1 MTKVDLEIL
10 QSDALAGD
18 SDAQLELGKY
28 HSSYGRYKES
38 FVWFEKSALQ
48 GNVDGQFNLALC
60 YENGRGVAKDVEKAI
75 GWYVKSAS
83 QGNGLAAWNLGR
95 LSESGYKD
103 KYLNKVQ
110 ADPDNAFY
118 WYRIGYE
125 MPKYRHF
132 TGNDLARCYEL
143 GIGTPK
149 CPYRA
154 YELYKKHKA
163 NEKISH
169 LLKSYNPLL
178 DSRLSGLD
186 VLGNNPF
193 RILGVYS
200 NASEREIR
208 ANKSK
213 LDSMVKVGQ
222 SPNFKTDHL
231 LPCNITDYTG
241 VCQERINYAN
251 TLLSTKGSSQNT
263 SQANELLDRAI
274 KELSEWASIKEN
286 NPEWQVSVSRT
297 TETVSDSFQKIAS
310 DTQRI
315 KYGLFWF
322 NDYTDDDKKALR
334 LLSEHKWDEARCIWD
349 SCSNFSAH
357 INRSVLSWFERD
369 DYSAILEILSLFYSD
384 EERTEFISAI
394 TSGRAMVSRE
404 DLSLLFWN
412 TLFSFPQNEMSWYD
426 FRSIITQTKESPIGL
441 FLNQHEE
448 ERERIK
454 KLLFDE
460 IKSPLEN
467 MLSVAEAQD
476 PNNWG
481 ECVKEYGRVYNSTY
495 KVLATIERFVGKDY
509 FGYILFCNKLSEK
522 LLHFSIHY
530 NNDNKEAWDAAHTA
544 LMYARVA
551 FNIAKD
557 EVLRER
563 CKRNVEIFENN
574 NRIAQT
580 EKSCEY
586 IDEQFG
592 KLKGDNITIAQVE
605 SIYSSIEVA
614 LSCIE
619 SNAGKN
625 SVVYK
630 NESNRIV
637 NKLLNIVISVYNNN
651 KNAGT
656 ASSAEKILCKMQN
669 MTVTQE
675 TKIRLDN
682 NIEILKNNFNAA
694 LKSGD
699 FDYLISGF
707 ESSNTLKDN
716 NPPKASKPKNRPNH
730 LKKSHSTCSVKDNK
744 KRIILKGIVTIIS
757 ILMTTFT
764 YWCISNGNPERWFVI
779 TCIVIMSILVL
790 FLIVMWLLELR
801 KDPLDSDIEWF
812 FNVYEKI
819 EDFANQIEAVGV
831 QGRKT
836 YSWPFALPFHLL
848 AMGITLI
855 GFIVNGLARIAVLIK

>member
-48 GNVDGQFNLALC
+48 GNDDGQFNLALC

-95 LSESGYKD
+95 LSESGYKG

-263 SQANELLDRAI
+263 GQANELLDRAI

-297 TETVSDSFQKIAS
+297 TETVSDSVQKIAS

-322 NDYTDDDKKALR
+322 SDYTDDDKKALR

-349 SCSNFSAH
+349 NSSSFSAY
-357 INRSVLSWFERD
+357 INRAVLYWFERND
-369 DYSAILEILSLFYSD
+369 HLAILEILSLFYSD

-460 IKSPLEN
+460 IKAPLEN
-467 MLSVAEAQD
+467 YLSIAEAQD
-476 PNNWG
+476 PNDWRK
-481 ECVKEYGRVYNSTY
+481 CLDEYGKVYDTTN

-509 FGYILFCNKLSEK
+509 YQYVLFSNKLSEK
-522 LLHFSIHY
+522 ILHFSIHY
-530 NNDNKEAWDAAHTA
+530 NNDNKEAWDAPDIA
-544 LMYARVA
+544 LMYARQA
-551 FNIAKD
+551 LNIAKD
-557 EVLRER
+557 ETLRER
-563 CKRNVEIFENN
+563 CNKNIEIFKKNSC
-574 NRIAQT
+574 IAQT
-580 EKSCEY
+580 KKSCEY
-586 IDEQFG
+586 IDEQLG
-592 KLKGDNITIAQVE
+592 KLKGDNITLAQVE
-605 SIYSSIEVA
+605 NIYSSIEVA

-619 SNAGKN
+619 SHAGGD
-625 SVVYK
+625 SDVYK
-630 NESNRIV
+630 IESNGIV
-637 NKLLNIVISVYNNN
+637 NKLLNSIISIYYNNR
-651 KNAGT
+651 NAET
-656 ASSAEKILCKMQN
+656 ASSAEKILHKMQK
-669 MTVTQE
+669 MIMSSE
-675 TKIRLDN
+675 TRERLEKYVYILSNVLPSLPNERVVRQNQKSN
-682 NIEILKNNFNAA
+682 NSCGN
-694 LKSGD
+694 S
-699 FDYLISGF
+699 
-707 ESSNTLKDN
+707 ESSIQPKAFSNTLGLEEQATQEKRDKELWEACSRAGTYEIYLQQLPN
-716 NPPKASKPKNRPNH
+716 GEHRLDAMQKIKAKADR
-730 LKKSHSTCSVKDNK
+730 
-744 KRIILKGIVTIIS
+744 R
-757 ILMTTFT
+757 F
-764 YWCISNGNPERWFVI
+764 WRWTVAI
-779 TCIVIMSILVL
+779 CCT
-790 FLIVMWLLELR
+790 LIVACLL
-801 KDPLDSDIEWF
+801 II
-812 FNVYEKI
+812 KI
-819 EDFANQIEAVGV
+819 
-831 QGRKT
+831 
-836 YSWPFALPFHLL
+836 
-848 AMGITLI
+848 
-855 GFIVNGLARIAVLIK
+855 

>member
-18 SDAQLELGKY
+18 SGAQLELGKY

-48 GNVDGQFNLALC
+48 GNDDGQFNLALC

-110 ADPDNAFY
+110 ANPDNAFY

-241 VCQERINYAN
+241 VCQERINYAK

-286 NPEWQVSVSRT
+286 NPVWQVSVSRT

-481 ECVKEYGRVYNSTY
+481 ECVKEYGKVYSSTY

-509 FGYILFCNKLSEK
+509 YGYILFCNKLSEK

-530 NNDNKEAWDAAHTA
+530 NNDNKEAWDAAYIA
-544 LMYARVA
+544 LMYAREA

-557 EVLRER
+557 EMLRER
-563 CKRNVEIFENN
+563 CKRNIEIFENN

-586 IDEQFG
+586 IDEQLG

-619 SNAGKN
+619 SNAGKKTDI
-625 SVVYK
+625 YRIK
-630 NESNRIV
+630 SNGIV
-637 NKLLNIVISVYNNN
+637 NKLLNSIISIYYNNR
-651 KNAGT
+651 NAET
-656 ASSAEKILCKMQN
+656 ASSAEQLLHKMQKMIMSSETRERLDKN
-669 MTVTQE
+669 VYILSNVLPSLPNERVVGQNQKNNNSCGNSESSIQPKAFSNTSGLEEQATQE
-675 TKIRLDN
+675 KRDKELWEACSRAGTYEIYLQQLPNGEYRLDATSK
-682 NIEILKNNFNAA
+682 I
-694 LKSGD
+694 
-699 FDYLISGF
+699 
-707 ESSNTLKDN
+707 
-716 NPPKASKPKNRPNH
+716 KAKAE
-730 LKKSHSTCSVKDNK
+730 
-744 KRIILKGIVTIIS
+744 KRFWVRTACIILFVIVTC
-757 ILMTTFT
+757 L
-764 YWCISNGNPERWFVI
+764 
-779 TCIVIMSILVL
+779 LL
-790 FLIVMWLLELR
+790 FLKL
-801 KDPLDSDIEWF
+801 
-812 FNVYEKI
+812 
-819 EDFANQIEAVGV
+819 
-831 QGRKT
+831 T
-836 YSWPFALPFHLL
+836 
-848 AMGITLI
+848 
-855 GFIVNGLARIAVLIK
+855 